1 MRNVFKSLVGAV
13 LAGALLSAVPAQA
26 RPDGYRDYREY
37 RGGHGRHRYRD
48 YDRPRYRQYDRHRY
62 GDYRGHRDYPRG
74 YYRYRGPPRVY
85 YRDHYY
91 RDDSGAVIAAG
102 VIGLAIGA
110 AIASSR
116 DRDRYYDRY
125 DD

>member
-1 MRNVFKSLVGAV
+1 MRNVFKNLVGAA

-26 RPDGYRDYREY
+26 RDGGYRDYREY
-37 RGGHGRHRYRD
+37 RGGYERHRYRD
-48 YDRPRYRQYDRHRY
+48 YDRPRYRDY
-62 GDYRGHRDYPRG
+62 GHYKYKKYRGHRHYPRG
-74 YYRYRGPPRVY
+74 YYGYRAPPRVY

>member
-1 MRNVFKSLVGAV
+1 MRNIFKNLIGAA

-26 RPDGYRDYREY
+26 RDGGYRDYREY
-37 RGGHGRHRYRD
+37 RGGHGRHYRD
-48 YDRPRYRQYDRHRY
+48 YDRPRYRHYDRHRY
-62 GDYRGHRDYPRG
+62 GDYRGYRHDQRG
-74 YYRYRGPPRVY
+74 YYRHRGPPRVY
-85 YRDHYY
+85 YHDHYY

>member
-1 MRNVFKSLVGAV
+1 MQERRNVRRIKQLDHGPCGFARRDSCRVTRSG
-13 LAGALLSAVPAQA
+13 LAS
-26 RPDGYRDYREY
+26 YR
-37 RGGHGRHRYRD
+37 H
-48 YDRPRYRQYDRHRY
+48 YDRHRY
-62 GDYRGHRDYPRG
+62 GDYRGYYPRG
-74 YYRYRGPPRVY
+74 YYRYGGPPRVY